1 MPRPKSVAW
10 PKCCA
15 HARGLGG
22 STARLCLWHSNGHAR
37 YRGHALGHVVRGVA
51 LDIIIRW
58 EAFVLVEDNSDH
70 RCTDLG
76 VHAREPRGVAVGV
89 SSCRVVTLLTGHCA
103 RQAHAWTHVARG
115 RAGVSLRVVS
125 S

>member
-58 EAFVLVEDNSDH
+58 EAFVLVEDNSDALISACTRASRAAS
-70 RCTDLG
+70 RCELVWSHWSLVTAHG
-76 VHAREPRGVAVGV
+76 RRMRG
-89 SSCRVVTLLTGHCA
+89 LTSPGGA
-103 RQAHAWTHVARG
+103 LV
-115 RAGVSLRVVS
+115 
-125 S
+125 